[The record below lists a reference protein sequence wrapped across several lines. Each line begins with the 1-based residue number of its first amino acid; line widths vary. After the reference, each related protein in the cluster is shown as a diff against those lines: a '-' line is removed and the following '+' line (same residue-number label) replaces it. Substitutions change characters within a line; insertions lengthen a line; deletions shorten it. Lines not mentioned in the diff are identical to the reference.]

1 MNKECGVLKMKN
13 FKVGI
18 QLYSV
23 RDHMQNDFYGTLK
36 AVKEVGFDYVE
47 FAGYF
52 GKSAEE
58 IRAMLDELGLE
69 CISVH
74 EGAETFLE
82 QGKKAVDFLTTIGAK
97 YSAIPWYPIDKL
109 KGNFDETVEKFKKVS
124 DILSEGGI
132 RLAYH
137 NHDFE
142 FQKLDGEYILDK
154 IYAAT
159 DGKLE
164 GEVDTCWVHYAGVDP
179 AEYLL
184 KYKGQMNLLHLKD
197 FECENLASGPVYE
210 LINSD
215 ESNADKN
222 AAGFKFKPLGEGRQD
237 FVKILEAAEEVG
249 IEYVIYEMDDTYEQ
263 DSIEAA
269 AQSRKYLKDT
279 FGI

>member
-1 MNKECGVLKMKN
+1 MKD

-23 RDHMQNDFYGTLK
+23 RDHMNQDFYGTLK
-36 AVKEVGFDYVE
+36 AIKNAGYDYVE

-74 EGAETFLE
+74 EGAETYLNG
-82 QGKKAVDFLTTIGAK
+82 GKAAVDFLNTIGAK
-97 YSAIPWYPIDKL
+97 YSAIPWYPIEKL
-109 KGNFDETVEKFKKVS
+109 KGDFDATVEKFKKTS
-124 DILSEGGI
+124 DLLAEGCI
-132 RLAYH
+132 RLLYH

-142 FQKLDGEYILDK
+142 FQKLGGEYILDK
-154 IYAAT
+154 IYSAM

-164 GEVDTCWVHYAGVDP
+164 GQVDTCWVHYAGIDP
-179 AEYLL
+179 SEYLL
-184 KYKGQMNLLHLKD
+184 RYKGQMKVLHLKD

-215 ESNADKN
+215 ESNPDKN
-222 AAGFKFKPLGEGRQD
+222 EAGFKFKPLGEGRQD
-237 FVKILEAAEEVG
+237 FAKILAAAEEVG
-249 IEYVIYEMDDTYEQ
+249 IEYVIVEQDDSYEQ
-263 DSIEAA
+263 DSIAAA
-269 AQSRKYLKDT
+269 AQSRKYLKAT